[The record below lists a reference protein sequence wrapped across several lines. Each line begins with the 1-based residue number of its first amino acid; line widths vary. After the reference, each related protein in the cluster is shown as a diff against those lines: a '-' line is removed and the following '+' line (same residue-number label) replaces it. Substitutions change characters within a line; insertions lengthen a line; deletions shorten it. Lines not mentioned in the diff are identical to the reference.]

1 MGNGK
6 DWISLPIQ
14 KYLDDYYI
22 TEIKERKVNK

>member
-1 MGNGK
+1 MVKIGFHYLLK
-6 DWISLPIQ
+6 